1 MVELALTYHEE
12 NGVLI
17 PDIEQEQEDFSSLTK
32 YGLMAMDY
40 LKEAHPQRYRSLRR
54 FGRLTEV
61 LLPVQEEAN
70 NLKEK
75 LMKKYLAKHKPSNPT
90 SFTEKYQIMM
100 QGEMQ
105 TEEIVLHQIVNQYH

>member
-1 MVELALTYHEE
+1 MVELALDYHEE
-12 NGVLI
+12 NGVLL
-17 PDIEQEQEDFSSLTK
+17 PNIETEQEDLTMLTK

-40 LKEAHPQRYRSLRR
+40 LKVAYPQRYQSLRR

-61 LLPVQEEAN
+61 LIPVQEEAD
-70 NLKEK
+70 NLKEM
-75 LMKKYLAKHKPSNPT
+75 LMKKYLAKHKPSNPE

-100 QGEMQ
+100 QGEME